1 MERFLGEER
10 VFPVWGVSAREITA
24 PMAFARGYP
33 DAKGVVITGVR
44 PGKAPEVAKPALVP
58 GDVVRE
64 IGGKPVEGLDAFAA
78 LQKENAG
85 AANLL
90 VRFRRGRAD
99 MVTALDLTRKPPKR
113 SGRELAKA
121 WLGVETQVLTPEVA
135 RALGLEGRKGFR
147 VTWVLPS
154 SPAAAAALVPGDVIV
169 ALDGEVL
176 DASRL
181 QDAELLRRRV
191 EDMDIGSEV
200 VLTVLRDGQEIP
212 VKATLA
218 ETPSSAADAKNAE
231 DAVLEY
237 KVRELTYPDKVERD
251 WPLDQVGLLVSE
263 VESGGWAN
271 VAGLRPGDL
280 LLTLHGT
287 PVATVKDFEE
297 ATRRVAEA
305 RPRVVFLFVRRERAT
320 RYVFVEPEWP

>member
-1 MERFLGEER
+1 
-10 VFPVWGVSAREITA
+10 
-24 PMAFARGYP
+24 
-33 DAKGVVITGVR
+33 
-44 PGKAPEVAKPALVP
+44 
-58 GDVVRE
+58 
-64 IGGKPVEGLDAFAA
+64 
-78 LQKENAG
+78 
-85 AANLL
+85 
-90 VRFRRGRAD
+90 
-99 MVTALDLTRKPPKR
+99 
-113 SGRELAKA
+113 
-121 WLGVETQVLTPEVA
+121 
-135 RALGLEGRKGFR
+135 
-147 VTWVLPS
+147 
-154 SPAAAAALVPGDVIV
+154 VIV

-200 VLTVLRDGQEIP
+200 VLTVLRDGKETP
-212 VKATLA
+212 VPATLA
-218 ETPSSAADAKNAE
+218 ETPSSAADAKSAE

-263 VESGGWAN
+263 VEGGGWAN

-287 PVATVKDFEE
+287 PIATVKDFEE
-297 ATRRVAEA
+297 ATRRVGEVQ
-305 RPRVVFLFVRRERAT
+305 PRVVFLFVRRDRAT